1 MTYKIQI
8 GFEEGFYVAYLVQHT
23 EELLQAK
30 IIDEITNFEFYD
42 LLYDIPEEWKIKLTN
57 FLDN

>member
-1 MTYKIQI
+1 LFQSK
-8 GFEEGFYVAYLVQHT
+8 GFYVAYLVQHT

-30 IIDEITNFEFYD
+30 IIDEITNFEIDD
-42 LLYDIPEEWKIKLTN
+42 LLDDIPEDWKIKLTN

>member
-1 MTYKIQI
+1 MSYKIQL
-8 GFEEGFYVAYLVQHT
+8 GFEEGFYVAYLVEHIEKLQ
-23 EELLQAK
+23 QAK

-42 LLYDIPEEWKIKLTN
+42 LLDDIPEDWKIKLTN